1 MYSDKGKAVDS
12 NLRKH
17 TKNELGLRKKVIY
30 EVYSSGGENFSLAR
44 GGIYVNTGI
53 V

>member
-1 MYSDKGKAVDS
+1 MYRDKGKAVDS

-17 TKNELGLRKKVIY
+17 TKNELGLRKEVIY
-30 EVYSSGGENFSLAR
+30 EAYSSGGENFSLAR
-44 GGIYVNTGI
+44 GGICINTGI